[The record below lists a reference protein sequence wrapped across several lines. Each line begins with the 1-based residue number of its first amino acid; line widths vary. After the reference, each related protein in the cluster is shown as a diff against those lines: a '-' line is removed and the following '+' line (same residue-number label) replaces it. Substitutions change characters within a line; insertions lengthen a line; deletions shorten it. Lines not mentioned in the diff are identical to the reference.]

1 MAFISAVGTALMAAL
16 HVNGALGPDTLWV
29 ALYAST
35 SRMTPSAGLF
45 VVLTEAALLSV
56 SVPLAGI
63 LVETPW
69 LLLPFFGLATA
80 LMTYGLSKRRL
91 VGAWLLVQVT
101 FLDTFYLC
109 VFDPHNFGWSVA
121 YTFSG
126 VALAMGVL
134 VAFDMVLWP
143 DPAERA
149 LLRSLAAALD
159 RQRERLAVI
168 GRAYLE
174 PLAVTILPA
183 PAVVSML
190 PMHLPVLERARRESN
205 DPQRETILLAAVT
218 TTERLHIEM
227 ERLLAIA
234 RDPVPRDIRLRLR
247 PEMEA
252 VLQALAAVL
261 QQQAHHVA
269 TGLGPSDDST
279 YEEFSTAIRVSLDA
293 LQARDNLVVSQWPS
307 VDAVGLANV
316 GAFNQGL
323 RKIGERLLN
332 KPLGDVAELTLPTD
346 THVGLAPS
354 GSVDPALQ
362 RYSAKVGLATT
373 LAYIVGVASQR
384 SELGAAVWTA
394 LIAGMPTYG

>member
-35 SRMTPSAGLF
+35 SRMTPSAGLL
-45 VVLTEAALLSV
+45 VVLTEAALLNV
-56 SVPLAGI
+56 SVPLAGL

-126 VALAMGVL
+126 VALAVGVL
-134 VAFDMVLWP
+134 VDFDMVLWP

-159 RQRERLAVI
+159 RQRERLVVI

-174 PLAVTILPA
+174 PLATPGLPR
-183 PAVVSML
+183 PAVVSVLLTQL
-190 PMHLPVLERARRESN
+190 PPLERAKRELD
-205 DPQRETILLAAVT
+205 DPQHEAMLLAAVT
-218 TTERLHIEM
+218 TTERLHIEI

-234 RDPVPRDIRLRLR
+234 RDPVARDIRMGLR

-252 VLQALAAVL
+252 VLQAIAATL
-261 QQQAHHVA
+261 QQQAQQVA
-269 TGLGPSDDST
+269 AGLKPSDDST
-279 YEEFSTAIRVSLDA
+279 HEEFSTAMRLRLDA
-293 LQARDNLVVSQWPS
+293 LQAREALTMSQLPS
-307 VDAVGLANV
+307 ADAAALANV
-316 GAFNQGL
+316 AAFALGL
-323 RKIGERLLN
+323 RKIGGRLLDR
-332 KPLGDVAELTLPTD
+332 PLGDVYGLTFPKD
-346 THVGLAPS
+346 TRSRATPS
-354 GSVDPALQ
+354 GGADP
-362 RYSAKVGLATT
+362 
-373 LAYIVGVASQR
+373 
-384 SELGAAVWTA
+384 
-394 LIAGMPTYG
+394 